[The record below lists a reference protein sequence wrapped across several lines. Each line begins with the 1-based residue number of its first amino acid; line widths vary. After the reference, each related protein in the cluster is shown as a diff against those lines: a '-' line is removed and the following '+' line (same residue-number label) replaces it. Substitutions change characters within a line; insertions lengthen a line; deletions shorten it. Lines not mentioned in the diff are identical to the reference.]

1 MFKYIAKISILMTV
15 LFLPAALCRA
25 SMPVDTE
32 IDSVIHKVSVDVM
45 LIPAFAV
52 DAGGN
57 PVFDLKKEDFEIHA
71 NGSPVEITRFI
82 PFNFQHTGEEIEK
95 AKENVTAKQPSR
107 AVFIIID
114 SVFNSFFG
122 YRRAKEITVDIIENG
137 SPEDMFIVLEN
148 RAVGGPRHVAG
159 PDESKEN
166 IINKINELKFPAGK
180 WDKNL
185 HLTREW
191 NYEADTDTFDP
202 VQNITS
208 LEDLANKSKY
218 LEKLTYKTQ
227 VQHFSHFLTRF
238 KYALKT
244 MRRPKVVF
252 LISEGIANGAFKA
265 LEEPKEGAGT
275 EKRVDE
281 KNETREM
288 RLFRDL
294 YNVVHAI
301 NEGGSVLYTVNPGN
315 IGEDGENS
323 GEMSLKFL
331 AHESGG
337 QYLAGSA
344 AEKLVSRVK
353 KSTAAYYELV
363 FSPTP
368 GMGNKIGLE
377 VTCKRKGVKLNS
389 FRQTERSRPYMAME
403 PVEKKLFALNMVT
416 GGSWSRMMGKVVRI
430 KYKNLRSERTGNET
444 YSLIEIPLPQKMKD
458 RSLDMFLVQIN
469 PKTNEAN
476 VEMLTQPVKDRANM
490 VIRQMD
496 SSREFFVIIEPTF
509 AYCIYNQV

>member
-1 MFKYIAKISILMTV
+1 MTM
-15 LFLPAALCRA
+15 LFLPAAPFLPA
-25 SMPVDTE
+25 MPFDTE
-32 IDSVIHKVSVDVM
+32 KDPVTHKVSVDVM

-52 DAGGN
+52 DADGN

-71 NGSPVEITRFI
+71 DGSPIKITQFI
-82 PFNFQHTGEEIEK
+82 PYNFQHTLEK
-95 AKENVTAKQPSR
+95 GKKVKGKVTAKQPSR
-107 AVFIIID
+107 AIFIVID

-122 YRRAKEITVDIIENG
+122 YRRAKEIAVDIIENG

-148 RAVGGPRHVAG
+148 RAIGGPRHVAG
-159 PDESKEN
+159 PDENTKN
-166 IINKINELKFPAGK
+166 IIDKIEELKFPTGK

-202 VQNITS
+202 VHNTAA
-208 LEDLANKSKY
+208 LEDLSNKSKY

-244 MRRPKVVF
+244 MRRPRVVF
-252 LISEGIANGAFKA
+252 LISEGIAKGAFKTG
-265 LEEPKEGAGT
+265 EEPEGVGAGGKFNPALVRT
-275 EKRVDE
+275 EKRVKD

-301 NEGGSVLYTVNPGN
+301 NEGGSVLYTINPGKIKHDN
-315 IGEDGENS
+315 ETS

-337 QYLAGSA
+337 QYFAGSE
-344 AEKLVSRVK
+344 AEKLIKRLK

-363 FSPTP
+363 FSPNAD
-368 GMGNKIGLE
+368 MGEKINLE
-377 VTCKRKGVKLNS
+377 VMCKRKGVKVNS
-389 FRQTERSRPYMAME
+389 FRQTERSRPYKTME

-430 KYKNLRSERTGNET
+430 KYKNLRSERSGSET
-444 YSLIEIPLPQKMKD
+444 YSLIEIPLPQKMKG
-458 RSLDMFLVQIN
+458 RLLDMFLVQID
-469 PKTNEAN
+469 PETKEAN
-476 VEMLTQPVKDRANM
+476 VELLTQQVKDRANM
-490 VIRQMD
+490 VIRKQD

>member
-1 MFKYIAKISILMTV
+1 MTV
-15 LFLPAALCRA
+15 LFLFAAQSGA
-25 SMPVDTE
+25 SMPYNAEEDPVT
-32 IDSVIHKVSVDVM
+32 HNVSVNVM

-52 DAGGN
+52 DADGN
-57 PVFDLKKEDFEIHA
+57 PVFDLEKEDFEIYA
-71 NGSPVEITRFI
+71 DGSPVNITQFI
-82 PFNFQHTGEEIEK
+82 PFNFQHRQETIEK
-95 AKENVTAKQPSR
+95 VKEKVTAKQPSR

-122 YRRAKEITVDIIENG
+122 YRRAKKIAVDVIENG

-159 PDESKEN
+159 PDENRES
-166 IINKINELKFPAGK
+166 IIKKINELKFPAGK

-202 VQNITS
+202 VHNASS
-208 LEDLANKSKY
+208 LEDLSNKSKY

-227 VQHFSHFLTRF
+227 VQHFSNFLTRF
-238 KYALKT
+238 KYAMKT
-244 MRRPKVVF
+244 MKRPKVVF
-252 LISEGIANGAFKA
+252 LISEGIAKGAFKT
-265 LEEPKEGAGT
+265 LEEPEEVGHYWKFTLAFIRT
-275 EKRVDE
+275 EKRVSE
-281 KNETREM
+281 QNETREM
-288 RLFRDL
+288 RLFKDL
-294 YNVVHAI
+294 YNVVKAI
-301 NEGGSVLYTVNPGN
+301 NEGGSILYTINPGK
-315 IGEDGENS
+315 IKHDDEDS

-337 QYLAGSA
+337 QYLAGSV
-344 AEKLVSRVK
+344 AEKLIKRVK

-368 GMGNKIGLE
+368 DMGKKIDLE
-377 VTCKRKGVKLNS
+377 VKCKRKGVKVNS
-389 FRQTERSRPYMAME
+389 FRETERSRPYLAME
-403 PVEKKLFALNMVT
+403 PVEKKLFALNTVT

-430 KYKNLRSERTGNET
+430 KYKRLRTERSGNET

-469 PKTNEAN
+469 PETKKAN

-490 VIRQMD
+490 AIRKQD

-509 AYCIYNQV
+509 TYCIYNQV